1 MNINPSQVTEFVGK
15 HIKQLNR
22 LVVDITE
29 NREAYEAIKA
39 ELLRVGNIILA
50 ERSYFDQ
57 DEPNNRITNAR
68 YDWYMPED
76 DFMQYLERRIELLK
90 DSKVMKQ
97 YFKEIDDSMVNIN
110 LEWIYQEPLIKFEKE
125 LLNFMK
131 PVLGFGADE
140 VFCLSKR
147 AEAIEIITGLILTHP
162 FNRMGL
168 TRV

>member
-1 MNINPSQVTEFVGK
+1 MNINPAKVTEFVGK

-90 DSKVMKQ
+90 DSKVMKH

-147 AEAIEIITGLILTHP
+147 AKAIEIITGLILTHP